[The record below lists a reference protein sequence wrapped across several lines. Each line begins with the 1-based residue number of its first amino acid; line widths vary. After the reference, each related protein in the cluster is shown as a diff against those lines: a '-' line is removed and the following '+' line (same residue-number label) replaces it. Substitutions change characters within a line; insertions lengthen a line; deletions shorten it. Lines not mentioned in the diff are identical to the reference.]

1 MGQVEVGGPRLQLL
15 NRCLVPNS
23 TFIVSDYDG
32 RLGTLSS
39 SSLSLS
45 LSLAHK
51 HTRTYSHSKSSNTL
65 FLAHTH
71 TCSKHSL
78 TPTLT
83 NSFKLCLFNTA
94 PSRNWSHTHTHNHT
108 HPRIHKHTLIHSS
121 NIHTFPLMD
130 SNLSRIQVFSFS
142 SHTYGH
148 TNTHVNTN

>member
-94 PSRNWSHTHTHNHT
+94 PSRNWSHTHTLTHT
-108 HPRIHKHTLIHSS
+108 HTITHTHAYTNTPSYIQATFIHSINGQQS
-121 NIHTFPLMD
+121 
-130 SNLSRIQVFSFS
+130 LSHSSFFF
-142 SHTYGH
+142 
-148 TNTHVNTN
+148 